1 MPGRPWTLLPTP
13 GAVRQQGV
21 IAPFSRLYGSRRRAG
36 TDVFFMQ
43 KEEEKMKK
51 RVISLLLALVLAVSL
66 LPTAAWAAR
75 KTFETYFNEVGLP
88 ATATNSTNYSGKW
101 KVTTKDGG
109 EVLKSGALNGSTAS
123 FTLTFTED
131 THLSFEYKVSSGSDY
146 NYFYLSKNGQ
156 ELTSAGDQFGN
167 NVGWTPY
174 TLDVQKNDILK
185 FGYKKT
191 ADYVAKELD
200 DCVYLCNFTCGT
212 PVVVTFHANGGTGD
226 DYTQNIYGGKGTLK
240 ANTFT
245 SSGKV
250 FAGWATAEN
259 GTVVY
264 PDGATIENVTSD
276 FDLYAVWGDAY
287 TVTFDNGGV
296 RSTADV
302 AQNTALGAAKMPKD
316 PTKKGYTFEGWFNGE
331 TKLTADTV
339 ITGNVIY
346 TAKWTP
352 IRYTIKFD
360 RNAADAVGSMD
371 DISAAYDEEVKLPL
385 CAFTRDGY
393 TFTGWGSY
401 KGEDKVKN
409 LAGKDGAVVTLK
421 ASWRGLPVN
430 VIANLNY
437 SDAENIVRTGAVG
450 NNYNYIV
457 KTDGETQ
464 YSELKSPVRP
474 GYIFDGWYD
483 AAEGGSKISPQYKF
497 TAEDAE
503 NGKTLYAHWTKG
515 ITVHFDGNG
524 YKSTIADK
532 TVKPDEVFSKL
543 PYLSS
548 YSYPANKTLD
558 GWYIKNDD
566 GSFGDAVTKDIDF
579 SSLDEVTLIAKWR
592 DYQYIIKYN
601 VMYNDKSSVTGTMA
615 DQPAAFG
622 QNVQLNKCTF
632 TREGYDFAGWAISSY
647 GSTVKYK
654 NGDIINRQWDNW
666 DSEDGEKYNLYAV
679 WTQNVF
685 GKAMAA
691 IQSKLPTNNVVR
703 TAGDLG
709 LPTSGD
715 GYTISYVSSN
725 TELLSNSGMVV
736 LPASGSATVTL
747 TATITDTV
755 TSKTY
760 TKEYILTLYSATTAT
775 TEAELNAAVSKLTG
789 NFKPVY
795 GTDTNAITAV
805 EKKLLDAGCEGIAV
819 SIKEAVTDSGNY
831 SGIDQDGTIHY
842 YFNPGMTKYGSYFYT
857 TFVLSKN
864 GASVEKKWY
873 TSIDWDKAKVREA
886 LNTVADTLTVPET
899 ATADMTLPL
908 NANGKGW
915 SKVAWVSNDLA
926 LKIGQASYYTSTY
939 PITLNAAEDT
949 TVVLTA
955 TVKCNSVDGVSV
967 TREFAC
973 TVLGGTST
981 GVDYQAKL
989 DNALSAPGLRDF
1001 VTGKKLTAD
1010 ENGVYAVCNDIQFPT
1025 TRDLKI
1031 DGKYTPVVITSSDP
1045 GVIEAPTTPN
1055 SARVWVYRPLPGEAA
1070 KTVTL
1075 TMKILDR
1082 PNGPQPGD
1090 DLSTMRVL
1098 ASKEIKV
1105 TVQPLTQ
1112 TEIDAEIALM
1122 ERVKVNYWNGIRN
1135 ANTDQNNVTTDLH
1148 AFQECYLGT
1157 DGSLTWAYDRKDLK
1171 NHGIVPV
1178 PLDNW
1183 YDQQIWRLFRSSN
1196 AEVITHE
1203 NLLVSRR
1210 EESKAVTVT
1219 SYLSSET
1226 LGKYAEKYPQNADF
1240 QKLYQQ
1246 PVTVDLVVTG
1256 TQYAQGNNEGR
1267 VQAARRALAARPTVT
1282 VSFSLS
1288 GRGMG
1293 FAESDLKYAEGSTVY
1308 DVFSDLLAEHGY
1320 TCKRR
1325 GSYIA
1330 AITSNSGITLEE
1342 FDEGKNSGWM
1352 YRVNGELVG
1361 RYMSAQG
1368 LEDGDRIELYFTSD
1382 WTSEPGA
1389 EGWQKPGKIETI
1401 VNADGSVTKIETK
1414 SDGTV
1419 IETTTWRDGSTLTAE
1434 TSPNGRVETVEKRAD
1449 GTTVETVESASG
1461 EITASVSVPKS
1472 VGSTRVDIPVSKPTG
1487 SMVAVIVH
1495 PDGTEEIVKGSIVTE
1510 TGVALRAE
1518 GDVRLKVIDNAKR
1531 FNDMANHW
1539 AKDAVEF
1546 ASSRELF
1553 NGVGNDAFGPDRSM
1567 TRGMVST
1574 VLARLAGA
1582 DTAGGETWYAK
1593 GTVWAVENG
1602 ISDGTAPEQPVTREQ
1617 LAAMLYRYA
1626 GSPAVSGELGF
1637 DDADSIS
1644 AWARDAV
1651 RWCVD
1656 NGILNGV
1663 GGNRMTPQDLA
1674 RRGQVA
1680 AMLMRFL
1687 QATV

>member
-13 GAVRQQGV
+13 GAERHQGV
-21 IAPFSRLYGSRRRAG
+21 FAPFSRLYGSRRRAG

-43 KEEEKMKK
+43 KEDEKMKK

-66 LPTAAWAAR
+66 LPTAAWAA
-75 KTFETYFNEVGLP
+75 ETGP
-88 ATATNSTNYSGKW
+88 KGKGTADDPYLIEDAEDLA
-101 KVTTKDGG
+101 KVTGSGHYALANDIDLTDTKYAGKSITPALSDAFSGTFDGNRHTI
-109 EVLKSGALNGSTAS
+109 SGLCINT
-123 FTLTFTED
+123 
-131 THLSFEYKVSSGSDY
+131 K
-146 NYFYLSKNGQ
+146 SKNG
-156 ELTSAGDQFGN
+156 
-167 NVGWTPY
+167 VG
-174 TLDVQKNDILK
+174 L
-185 FGYKKT
+185 F
-191 ADYVAKELD
+191 
-200 DCVYLCNFTCGT
+200 
-212 PVVVTFHANGGTGD
+212 
-226 DYTQNIYGGKGTLK
+226 
-240 ANTFT
+240 
-245 SSGKV
+245 
-250 FAGWATAEN
+250 
-259 GTVVY
+259 GTVN
-264 PDGATIENVTSD
+264 GASI
-276 FDLYAVWGDAY
+276 
-287 TVTFDNGGV
+287 
-296 RSTADV
+296 
-302 AQNTALGAAKMPKD
+302 QNLKV
-316 PTKKGYTFEGWFNGE
+316 EG
-331 TKLTADTV
+331 
-339 ITGNVIY
+339 
-346 TAKWTP
+346 
-352 IRYTIKFD
+352 
-360 RNAADAVGSMD
+360 
-371 DISAAYDEEVKLPL
+371 
-385 CAFTRDGY
+385 
-393 TFTGWGSY
+393 
-401 KGEDKVKN
+401 
-409 LAGKDGAVVTLK
+409 
-421 ASWRGLPVN
+421 
-430 VIANLNY
+430 
-437 SDAENIVRTGAVG
+437 
-450 NNYNYIV
+450 
-457 KTDGETQ
+457 
-464 YSELKSPVRP
+464 
-474 GYIFDGWYD
+474 
-483 AAEGGSKISPQYKF
+483 
-497 TAEDAE
+497 
-503 NGKTLYAHWTKG
+503 
-515 ITVHFDGNG
+515 
-524 YKSTIADK
+524 
-532 TVKPDEVFSKL
+532 
-543 PYLSS
+543 
-548 YSYPANKTLD
+548 
-558 GWYIKNDD
+558 
-566 GSFGDAVTKDIDF
+566 
-579 SSLDEVTLIAKWR
+579 
-592 DYQYIIKYN
+592 
-601 VMYNDKSSVTGTMA
+601 SVTGTNSGFVGGIVGKTQGNVTITNCSFTGSVSATKSGSSNGAGGIVGRVNAGTLKVENCANHATVTAEKASAAGIIGHGGTNEVTITNCYNDGAISGQWYPSGICAQNTNDTSTIQECFNSGSISNTNGGTYCAGISANFKGEAPNCYRTEPGSENVGNNKNGTSILLKNSDAVKNELTDIGFLVSDDGKVSLPWETSSTPAEKNPRITISGNKTMNQTTDGSKQSTTLEAKQVDIDDAQDVEWTIESGA
-615 DQPAAFG
+615 DVIELEQPAGANEHNSSIIVKELQPG
-622 QNVQLNKCTF
+622 LATIRATAGDYIATADIRIIPYISALELNGTP
-632 TREGYDFAGWAISSY
+632 AA
-647 GSTVKYK
+647 
-654 NGDIINRQWDNW
+654 
-666 DSEDGEKYNLYAV
+666 GEKYKVTVNILDGKLYDEEKYGKLTGFK
-679 WTQNVF
+679 WTYSDNYYD
-685 GKAMAA
+685 
-691 IQSKLPTNNVVR
+691 TT
-703 TAGDLG
+703 TA
-709 LPTSGD
+709 TSISGD
-715 GYTISYVSSN
+715 GMEIMVPAGTEGKHLSVSLYTHGQNMIPNSIGGYYKVIEDSN
-725 TELLSNSGMVV
+725 SAALSNDKADLTIPTEDIKAPTTLELPLSGKRGSAIVWTSSDPDIISDTGVV
-736 LPASGSATVTL
+736 TLPQETATVTL
-747 TATITDTV
+747 TATLTYNGKTEIKTFTIKVWSQAAVDAEGDSEKIEAAIGKLSTLQPQFGKDSNVQTMVETRLANAGFSGVGVMYTGKTPMSATEKEAHSDISENGNITYFYTDLTTTDLTTTLQRFDTYKASFMLTCGRETKTVEIWV
-755 TSKTY
+755 TVYWDADKVRDFM
-760 TKEYILTLYSATTAT
+760 TKEVLDQTTLPELTEKNLTLPASGKWTTISWT
-775 TEAELNAAVSKLTG
+775 SSDPT
-789 NFKPVY
+789 
-795 GTDTNAITAV
+795 I
-805 EKKLLDAGCEGIAV
+805 IA
-819 SIKEAVTDSGNY
+819 N
-831 SGIDQDGTIHY
+831 DGTI
-842 YFNPGMTKYGSYFYT
+842 TRST
-857 TFVLSKN
+857 
-864 GASVEKKWY
+864 
-873 TSIDWDKAKVREA
+873 IDQ
-886 LNTVADTLTVPET
+886 
-899 ATADMTLPL
+899 
-908 NANGKGW
+908 
-915 SKVAWVSNDLA
+915 
-926 LKIGQASYYTSTY
+926 QA
-939 PITLNAAEDT
+939 
-949 TVVLTA
+949 VLTA
-955 TVKCNSVDGVSV
+955 TFTFNFTSDVTGNEQPIVLYKVFEVTVKGNADAAD
-967 TREFAC
+967 RAA
-973 TVLGGTST
+973 L
-981 GVDYQAKL
+981 YQQKL
-989 DNALSAPGLRDF
+989 NDALAAPGLKDF
-1001 VTGKKLTAD
+1001 VTGAKLTAD
-1010 ENGVYAVCNDIQFPT
+1010 ANGVYTTSNDIQFPT

-1055 SARVWVYRPLPGEAA
+1055 SARVWVYRPLPDEAA

-1112 TEIDAEIALM
+1112 AEIDAEIALM
-1122 ERVKVNYWNGIRN
+1122 AKVKAAYWDGIRN

-1157 DGSLTWAYDRKDLK
+1157 DGSLTWVYDREGLK

-1196 AEVITHE
+1196 ADVVAHE
-1203 NLLVSRR
+1203 NLLVTRQ

-1226 LGKYAEKYPQNADF
+1226 LGRYAEKYPQNADF
-1240 QKLYQQ
+1240 QKLYKQ
-1246 PVTVDLVVTG
+1246 PVTIDLVVTG
-1256 TQYAQGNNEGR
+1256 TQYAQGVSNTVR
-1267 VQAARRALAARPTVT
+1267 MQAAKRALAVRPTVT
-1282 VSFSLS
+1282 VSFSLT

-1293 FAESDLKYAEGSTVY
+1293 FAESDLEYAEGSTVY
-1308 DVFSDLLAEHGY
+1308 DVFSDLLAEHRY

-1330 AITSNSGITLEE
+1330 AITSDSGVTLEE

-1352 YRVNGELVG
+1352 YRVNGVLVG

-1368 LEDGDRIELYFTSD
+1368 LKDGDRIELYFTSD

-1414 SDGTV
+1414 PDGTV

-1495 PDGTEEIVKGSIVTE
+1495 PDGTEEIVRGSVVTE

-1518 GDVRLKVIDNAKR
+1518 GDVRLKIIDNAKR
-1531 FNDMANHW
+1531 FNDMADHW

>member
-13 GAVRQQGV
+13 GAERHQGV
-21 IAPFSRLYGSRRRAG
+21 FAPFSRLYGSRRRAG

-43 KEEEKMKK
+43 KEDEKMKK

-66 LPTAAWAAR
+66 LPTAAWAA
-75 KTFETYFNEVGLP
+75 ETGP
-88 ATATNSTNYSGKW
+88 KGKGTADDPYLIEDAEDLA
-101 KVTTKDGG
+101 KVTGSGHYALANDIDLTDTKYAGKSITPALSDAFSGTFDGNRHTI
-109 EVLKSGALNGSTAS
+109 SGLCINT
-123 FTLTFTED
+123 
-131 THLSFEYKVSSGSDY
+131 K
-146 NYFYLSKNGQ
+146 SKNG
-156 ELTSAGDQFGN
+156 
-167 NVGWTPY
+167 VG
-174 TLDVQKNDILK
+174 L
-185 FGYKKT
+185 F
-191 ADYVAKELD
+191 
-200 DCVYLCNFTCGT
+200 
-212 PVVVTFHANGGTGD
+212 
-226 DYTQNIYGGKGTLK
+226 
-240 ANTFT
+240 
-245 SSGKV
+245 
-250 FAGWATAEN
+250 
-259 GTVVY
+259 GTVN
-264 PDGATIENVTSD
+264 GASI
-276 FDLYAVWGDAY
+276 
-287 TVTFDNGGV
+287 
-296 RSTADV
+296 
-302 AQNTALGAAKMPKD
+302 QNLKV
-316 PTKKGYTFEGWFNGE
+316 EG
-331 TKLTADTV
+331 
-339 ITGNVIY
+339 
-346 TAKWTP
+346 
-352 IRYTIKFD
+352 
-360 RNAADAVGSMD
+360 
-371 DISAAYDEEVKLPL
+371 
-385 CAFTRDGY
+385 
-393 TFTGWGSY
+393 
-401 KGEDKVKN
+401 
-409 LAGKDGAVVTLK
+409 
-421 ASWRGLPVN
+421 
-430 VIANLNY
+430 
-437 SDAENIVRTGAVG
+437 
-450 NNYNYIV
+450 
-457 KTDGETQ
+457 
-464 YSELKSPVRP
+464 
-474 GYIFDGWYD
+474 
-483 AAEGGSKISPQYKF
+483 
-497 TAEDAE
+497 
-503 NGKTLYAHWTKG
+503 
-515 ITVHFDGNG
+515 
-524 YKSTIADK
+524 
-532 TVKPDEVFSKL
+532 
-543 PYLSS
+543 
-548 YSYPANKTLD
+548 
-558 GWYIKNDD
+558 
-566 GSFGDAVTKDIDF
+566 
-579 SSLDEVTLIAKWR
+579 
-592 DYQYIIKYN
+592 
-601 VMYNDKSSVTGTMA
+601 SVTGTNSGFVGGIVGKTQGNVTITNCSFTGSVSATKSGSSNGAGGIVGRVNAGTLKVENCANHATVTAEKASAAGIIGHGGTNEVTITNCYNDGAISGQWYPSGICAQNTNDTSTIQECFNSGSISNTNGGTYCAGISANFKGEAPNCYRTEPGSENVGNNKNGTSILLKNSDAVKNELTDIGFLVSDDGKVSLPWETSSTPAEKNPRITISGNKTMNQTTDGSKQSTTLEAKQVDIDDAQDVEWTIESGA
-615 DQPAAFG
+615 DVIELEQPAGANEHNSSIIVKELQPG
-622 QNVQLNKCTF
+622 LATIRATAGDYIATADIRIIPYISALELNGTP
-632 TREGYDFAGWAISSY
+632 AA
-647 GSTVKYK
+647 
-654 NGDIINRQWDNW
+654 
-666 DSEDGEKYNLYAV
+666 GEKYKVTVNILDGKLYDEEKYGKLTGFK
-679 WTQNVF
+679 WTYSDNYYD
-685 GKAMAA
+685 
-691 IQSKLPTNNVVR
+691 TT
-703 TAGDLG
+703 TA
-709 LPTSGD
+709 TSISGD
-715 GYTISYVSSN
+715 GMEIMVPAGTEGKHLSVSLYTHGQNMIPNSIGGYYKVIEDSN
-725 TELLSNSGMVV
+725 SAALSNDKADLTIPTEDIKAPTTLELPLSGKRGSAIVWTSSDPDIISDTGVV
-736 LPASGSATVTL
+736 TLPQETATVTL
-747 TATITDTV
+747 TATLTYNGKTEIKTFTIKVWSQAAVDAEGDSEKIEAAIGKLSTLQPQFGKDSNVQTMVETRLANAGFSGVGVMYTGKTPMSATKKEAHSDISENGNITYFYTDLTTTDLTTTLQRFDTYKASFMLTCGRETKTVEIWV
-755 TSKTY
+755 TVYWDADKVRDFM
-760 TKEYILTLYSATTAT
+760 TKEVLDQTTLPELTEKNLTLPASGKWTTISWT
-775 TEAELNAAVSKLTG
+775 SSDPT
-789 NFKPVY
+789 
-795 GTDTNAITAV
+795 I
-805 EKKLLDAGCEGIAV
+805 IA
-819 SIKEAVTDSGNY
+819 N
-831 SGIDQDGTIHY
+831 DGTI
-842 YFNPGMTKYGSYFYT
+842 TRST
-857 TFVLSKN
+857 
-864 GASVEKKWY
+864 
-873 TSIDWDKAKVREA
+873 IDQ
-886 LNTVADTLTVPET
+886 
-899 ATADMTLPL
+899 
-908 NANGKGW
+908 
-915 SKVAWVSNDLA
+915 
-926 LKIGQASYYTSTY
+926 QA
-939 PITLNAAEDT
+939 
-949 TVVLTA
+949 VLTA
-955 TVKCNSVDGVSV
+955 TFTFNFTSDVTGNEQPIVLYKVFEVTVKGNADAAD
-967 TREFAC
+967 RAA
-973 TVLGGTST
+973 L
-981 GVDYQAKL
+981 YQQKL
-989 DNALSAPGLRDF
+989 NDALAAPGLKDF
-1001 VTGKKLTAD
+1001 VTGAKLTAD
-1010 ENGVYAVCNDIQFPT
+1010 ANGVYTTSNDIQFPT

-1112 TEIDAEIALM
+1112 AEIDAEIALM
-1122 ERVKVNYWNGIRN
+1122 AKVKAAYWDGIRN

-1148 AFQECYLGT
+1148 AFQECYLNDNGE
-1157 DGSLTWAYDRKDLK
+1157 LTWVYDRKDLK

-1196 AEVITHE
+1196 ADVVAHE
-1203 NLLVSRR
+1203 NLLVTRQGD
-1210 EESKAVTVT
+1210 SKAVTIT

-1226 LGKYAEKYPQNADF
+1226 LGRYAEKYPQNADF

-1293 FAESDLKYAEGSTVY
+1293 FAESNLKYAEGSTVY

-1330 AITSNSGITLEE
+1330 AITSDSGVTLEE

-1352 YRVNGELVG
+1352 YRVNGELVR

-1368 LEDGDRIELYFTSD
+1368 LKDGDRIELYFTSD

-1414 SDGTV
+1414 PDGTTV
-1419 IETTTWRDGSTLTAE
+1419 ETTTKPDGSTTVAE
-1434 TSPNGRVETVEKRAD
+1434 TKPDGSVSTVEKRAD
-1449 GTTVETVESASG
+1449 GTEIKTAQPVSG

-1510 TGVALRAE
+1510 TGIALRAE
-1518 GDVRLKVIDNAKR
+1518 GDVRLKIIDNAKR
-1531 FNDMANHW
+1531 FNDMADHW

-1567 TRGMVST
+1567 TRGMVGT

-1593 GTVWAVENG
+1593 GTAWAVENG

>member
-1 MPGRPWTLLPTP
+1 
-13 GAVRQQGV
+13 
-21 IAPFSRLYGSRRRAG
+21 
-36 TDVFFMQ
+36 
-43 KEEEKMKK
+43 MKK
-51 RVISLLLALVLAVSL
+51 RVISLLLALVLALGL
-66 LPTAAWAAR
+66 LPTAAWAAG
-75 KTFETYFNEVGLP
+75 TTVDDYFLGMP
-88 ATATNSTNYSGKW
+88 ISADGGSGTTAWKVSGEMLVSGNKGKNYS
-101 KVTTKDGG
+101 T
-109 EVLKSGALNGSTAS
+109 STL
-123 FTLTFTED
+123 TLTFTAD
-131 THLSFEYKVSSGSDY
+131 TAISFEYKVSSEEKYDKCTIKLGSTTIA
-146 NYFYLSKNGQ
+146 NAISGK
-156 ELTSAGDQFGN
+156 GD
-167 NVGWTPY
+167 WTGY
-174 TLDVQKNDILK
+174 T
-185 FGYKKT
+185 GT
-191 ADYVAKELD
+191 ANTGDRLIVTYEKDSGGEDND
-200 DCVYLCNFTCGT
+200 DCVYLRNFTCGT

-226 DYTQNIYGGKGTLK
+226 DYTQNIYGGEGTLT
-240 ANTFT
+240 ANKFT
-245 SSGKV
+245 KSGKV
-250 FAGWATAEN
+250 FAGWATSEN
-259 GTVVY
+259 GEVVY
-264 PDGATIENVTSD
+264 ADGAKITAEDNT
-276 FDLYAVWGDAY
+276 DLYAVWGDAY
-287 TVTFDNGGV
+287 TVTFDYNDGKTGNATV
-296 RSTADV
+296 DV
-302 AQNTALGAAKMPKD
+302 AQDTAIGAAKMPKD

-331 TKLTADTV
+331 TKLTAETV

-360 RNAADAVGSMD
+360 KNAADAVGSMN
-371 DISAAYDEEVKLPL
+371 DISATYDEEVQLPL
-385 CAFTRDGY
+385 CAFTREGY

-457 KTDGETQ
+457 KPDGGTQ
-464 YSELKSPVRP
+464 YSELKSPVRT
-474 GYIFDGWYD
+474 GYIFDGWFD
-483 AAEGGSKISPQYKF
+483 AAEGGNEITNQYKF

-503 NGKTLYAHWTKG
+503 KDVTLYAHWSEAVTITFDKNGGTFYCAEKKDIRKG
-515 ITVHFDGNG
+515 TAYG
-524 YKSTIADK
+524 SL
-532 TVKPDEVFSKL
+532 PDASMSGKAF
-543 PYLSS
+543 
-548 YSYPANKTLD
+548 D
-558 GWYIKNDD
+558 GWYTAKEGGTKVENDTIFNED
-566 GSFGDAVTKDIDF
+566 TTLYARYRNYQITVSFNANGGTGEMEKLVCESK
-579 SSLDEVTLIAKWR
+579 VAK
-592 DYQYIIKYN
+592 KL
-601 VMYNDKSSVTGTMA
+601 
-615 DQPAAFG
+615 P
-622 QNVQLNKCTF
+622 KCTF
-632 TREGYDFAGWAISSY
+632 TREGYDFTGWSTSSY
-647 GSTVKYK
+647 YSSVSYADEAEYQKTVTW
-654 NGDIINRQWDNW
+654 GDTTAT
-666 DSEDGEKYNLYAV
+666 LYAV
-679 WTQNVF
+679 W
-685 GKAMAA
+685 KANISKTA
-691 IQSKLPTNNVVR
+691 IDAINQKIPSDNIIR
-703 TAGDLG
+703 TATE
-709 LPTSGD
+709 LPTSD
-715 GYTISYVSSN
+715 AGYTIAYTSDSALIDSDGRI
-725 TELLSNSGMVV
+725 T
-736 LPASGSATVTL
+736 LPASGSTEVTL
-747 TATITDTV
+747 TATITDTK

-915 SKVAWVSNDLA
+915 SKVAWVSNDPA

-955 TVKCNSVDGVSV
+955 TVTCNSVDGVAV
-967 TREFAC
+967 TREFEC
-973 TVLGGTST
+973 TVPGGTST

-989 DNALSAPGLRDF
+989 DNALSGVGLKDF
-1001 VTGKKLTAD
+1001 VTGKKLTE
-1010 ENGVYAVCNDIQFPT
+1010 ENGVYTTSNDIQFPT
-1025 TRDLKI
+1025 THDLKI

-1055 SARVWVYRPLPGEAA
+1055 SARVWVYRPLPGESA

-1082 PNGPQPGD
+1082 PNGPQTGEDASGLP
-1090 DLSTMRVL
+1090 VL
-1098 ASKEIKV
+1098 AEKTV
-1105 TVQPLTQ
+1105 TVSVQPLTQ
-1112 TEIDAEIALM
+1112 DEIDAEIALM
-1122 ERVKVNYWNGIRN
+1122 ERVKANYWNGICN

-1148 AFQECYLGT
+1148 AFQECYLNDNGE
-1157 DGSLTWAYDRKDLK
+1157 LTWVYDREDLK
-1171 NHGIVPV
+1171 NQGIVPV

-1203 NLLVSRR
+1203 NLLVIRQGD
-1210 EESKAVTVT
+1210 SKAVTVT

-1240 QKLYQQ
+1240 QKLYKQ
-1246 PVTVDLVVTG
+1246 PVTIDLVVTG
-1256 TQYAQGNNEGR
+1256 TKYAQGGDSTVRKE
-1267 VQAARRALAARPTVT
+1267 AASYALSNRAMLTVDFT
-1282 VSFSLS
+1282 LT

-1293 FAESDLKYAEGSTVY
+1293 FSEPKLEYAEGSTAF
-1308 DVFSDLLAEHGY
+1308 DVFSDMLAKHGY

-1330 AITSNSGITLEE
+1330 AITSDSGVTLEE

-1352 YRVNGELVG
+1352 YRVNGELVR

-1461 EITASVSVPKS
+1461 GITASVSVPKS

-1553 NGVGNDAFGPDRSM
+1553 NGVGNDAFGPDLSM

-1626 GSPAVSGELGF
+1626 GSPAVSGELSF
-1637 DDADSIS
+1637 DDTTVISI
-1644 AWARDAV
+1644 WAYDAV

-1663 GGNRMTPQDLA
+1663 GGNRMAPQDLA
-1674 RRGQVA
+1674 QRGQVA

>member
-1 MPGRPWTLLPTP
+1 MKKRALSLLMAFIMVVGLLPT
-13 GAVRQQGV
+13 
-21 IAPFSRLYGSRRRAG
+21 
-36 TDVFFMQ
+36 T
-43 KEEEKMKK
+43 
-51 RVISLLLALVLAVSL
+51 
-66 LPTAAWAAR
+66 AWAAR

-131 THLSFEYKVSSGSDY
+131 THLSFEYKVSSGSNY
-146 NYFYLSKNGQ
+146 NYFSLSQNDT
-156 ELTSAGDQFGN
+156 ELTAEGSKYGN
-167 NVGWTPY
+167 NVDWTLY

-191 ADYVAKELD
+191 ANYVANELD
-200 DCVYLCNFTCGT
+200 DCVYLRNFTCGT
-212 PVVVTFHANGGTGD
+212 PIVVTFHANGGTGD
-226 DYTQNIYGGKGTLK
+226 DYTQNIYGGKDTLT
-240 ANTFT
+240 ANKFT
-245 SSGKV
+245 KSGKV
-250 FAGWATAEN
+250 FAGWATSAD
-259 GTVVY
+259 GAVVY
-264 PDGATIENVTSD
+264 ADGAKITVESNT
-276 FDLYAVWGDAY
+276 DLYAVWGDAY

-302 AQNTALGAAKMPKD
+302 AQNTAIGTKIPADPKK
-316 PTKKGYTFEGWFNGE
+316 TGYTFEGWFNGE
-331 TKLTADTV
+331 DKLTAKTV
-339 ITGNVIY
+339 ITDDVIY

-352 IRYTIKFD
+352 IQYTIVLNPGDGDGEKVTL
-360 RNAADAVGSMD
+360 NAT
-371 DISAAYDEEVKLPL
+371 YDQEVTLPGNP
-385 CAFTRDGY
+385 FTRDGY
-393 TFTGWGSY
+393 TFAGWDTSASASYGSI
-401 KGEDKVKN
+401 
-409 LAGKDGAVVTLK
+409 KDGAAVTNLTDK
-421 ASWRGLPVN
+421 AD
-430 VIANLNY
+430 ATYNLYAAWKGKEVTVTVDPNY
-437 SDAENIVRTGAVG
+437 KGAATTDRNGAVG
-450 NNYNYIV
+450 SNYNYIF
-457 KTDGETQ
+457 KKDGGPQ
-464 YSELKSPVRP
+464 RSELKSPVRP
-474 GYIFDGWYD
+474 GYIFDGWFD

-725 TELLSNSGMVV
+725 TELLSNSGIVV
-736 LPASGSATVTL
+736 LPASGTAEITV
-747 TATITDTV
+747 TATITDTA
-755 TSKTY
+755 TNKTY
-760 TKEYILTLYSATTAT
+760 TKEYALTLYSADVAA
-775 TEAELNAAVSKLTG
+775 TEAELNNAVSKLTG

-831 SGIDQDGTIHY
+831 SGIDQNGTIHY

-864 GASVEKKWY
+864 GASVEKEWY
-873 TSIDWDKAKVREA
+873 TNIDWDKAKVREA

-899 ATADMTLPL
+899 ATEHMKLPIR
-908 NANGKGW
+908 ANGKTW
-915 SKVAWVSNDLA
+915 TTVTWLSNDPA
-926 LKIGQASYYTSTY
+926 LTVQSSSFSPYS
-939 PITLNAAEDT
+939 ITLNAAENT

-955 TVKCNSVDGVSV
+955 TVTCNSVDGVAV
-967 TREFAC
+967 TREFEC
-973 TVLGGTST
+973 TVPGGTST

-989 DNALSAPGLRDF
+989 DNALFDIGPKDF
-1001 VTGKKLTAD
+1001 VTGEKLTE
-1010 ENGVYAVCNDIQFPT
+1010 ENGVYTTINDIQFPT

-1055 SARVWVYRPLPGEAA
+1055 SARVWVYRPLPDEAA

-1075 TMKILDR
+1075 TVKILDR
-1082 PNGPQPGD
+1082 PSGPQPGD
-1090 DLSTMRVL
+1090 DLSAMRVL

-1112 TEIDAEIALM
+1112 DEIKAEIALM
-1122 ERVKVNYWNGIRN
+1122 ERVKVKVNYWNGIRN

-1148 AFQECYLGT
+1148 AFQECYLNDNGE
-1157 DGSLTWAYDRKDLK
+1157 LTWVYDRKHLK

-1196 AEVITHE
+1196 ADVVAHE
-1203 NLLVSRR
+1203 NLLVTRQGD
-1210 EESKAVTVT
+1210 SKAVTIT

-1226 LGKYAEKYPQNADF
+1226 LGRYAEKYPQNADF
-1240 QKLYQQ
+1240 QKLYKQ
-1246 PVTVDLVVTG
+1246 PVTIDLVVTG

-1293 FAESDLKYAEGSTVY
+1293 FAESNLKYAEGSTVY

-1330 AITSNSGITLEE
+1330 AITSNSGVTLEE

-1461 EITASVSVPKS
+1461 GITASVSVPKS

-1531 FNDMANHW
+1531 FNDMADHW

-1553 NGVGNDAFGPDRSM
+1553 NGVGNDAFGPDLSM

>member
-1 MPGRPWTLLPTP
+1 
-13 GAVRQQGV
+13 
-21 IAPFSRLYGSRRRAG
+21 
-36 TDVFFMQ
+36 
-43 KEEEKMKK
+43 MKK
-51 RVISLLLALVLAVSL
+51 RLLSLALAFVLAFSL
-66 LPTAAWAAR
+66 LPTAAWAA
-75 KTFETYFNEVGLP
+75 ETDVSALP
-88 ATATNSTNYSGKW
+88 EFSKGADTSTIQKFKISSADSLKALATAVKDNDGK
-101 KVTTKDGG
+101 GAYN
-109 EVLKSGALNGSTAS
+109 LKG
-123 FTLTFTED
+123 LTF
-131 THLSFEYKVSSGSDY
+131 
-146 NYFYLSKNGQ
+146 YL
-156 ELTSAGDQFGN
+156 A
-167 NVGWTPY
+167 
-174 TLDVQKNDILK
+174 NDI
-185 FGYKKT
+185 
-191 ADYVAKELD
+191 EL
-200 DCVYLCNFTCGT
+200 
-212 PVVVTFHANGGTGD
+212 
-226 DYTQNIYGGKGTLK
+226 
-240 ANTFT
+240 
-245 SSGKV
+245 SG
-250 FAGWATAEN
+250 
-259 GTVVY
+259 
-264 PDGATIENVTSD
+264 
-276 FDLYAVWGDAY
+276 
-287 TVTFDNGGV
+287 
-296 RSTADV
+296 
-302 AQNTALGAAKMPKD
+302 
-316 PTKKGYTFEGWFNGE
+316 
-331 TKLTADTV
+331 
-339 ITGNVIY
+339 
-346 TAKWTP
+346 KWTP
-352 IRYTIKFD
+352 ISDVAYP
-360 RNAADAVGSMD
+360 ADA
-371 DISAAYDEEVKLPL
+371 
-385 CAFTRDGY
+385 F
-393 TFTGWGSY
+393 
-401 KGEDKVKN
+401 
-409 LAGKDGAVVTLK
+409 AGT
-421 ASWRGLPVN
+421 
-430 VIANLNY
+430 
-437 SDAENIVRTGAVG
+437 
-450 NNYNYIV
+450 
-457 KTDGETQ
+457 
-464 YSELKSPVRP
+464 
-474 GYIFDGWYD
+474 
-483 AAEGGSKISPQYKF
+483 
-497 TAEDAE
+497 
-503 NGKTLYAHWTKG
+503 
-515 ITVHFDGNG
+515 FDGNG
-524 YKSTIADK
+524 HTISGLNGSNGLFGFVNGATIKNLKVEGTISGPTTGIGGIVGKTQGKVTITNCSFTGSVSATNSGSSNAAGGIVGRVNAGTLKVENCANHATVTAEKASAAGIIGYGGSNKVTITNCYNDGAISGQWYPSGICAQNTNNKSTIQECFNSGSISNTNGGTYHAGISANFKRSATDCYRTKPSSENFGNNKNGASTLLENSDAVKNKLTGIGFLVSDDGKVSLPWEAGGTPAEKNPRIVISGGSTLQMTNSGEQPHTTLTVAYKDMEDSTPTVTWSTSNDCVTLTAPANASAADNIRIAQANEPG
-532 TVKPDEVFSKL
+532 TVTITATVTYNGE
-543 PYLSS
+543 S
-548 YSYPANKTLD
+548 YSD
-558 GWYIKNDD
+558 
-566 GSFGDAVTKDIDF
+566 
-579 SSLDEVTLIAKWR
+579 
-592 DYQYIIKYN
+592 
-601 VMYNDKSSVTGTMA
+601 SV
-615 DQPAAFG
+615 
-622 QNVQLNKCTF
+622 V
-632 TREGYDFAGWAISSY
+632 I
-647 GSTVKYK
+647 TVIPHITYV
-654 NGDIINRQWDNW
+654 DIIN
-666 DSEDGEKYNLYAV
+666 
-679 WTQNVF
+679 
-685 GKAMAA
+685 
-691 IQSKLPTNNVVR
+691 
-703 TAGDLG
+703 
-709 LPTSGD
+709 PTSSVIAPGQTVEAQVSVGGKPYLASYPELKYQWWRYD
-715 GYTISYVSSN
+715 TSTLSAEKITNATEKSYTIPEDYTYNRIQVEVTCNGVTVSAHDQHKTADVLSGDDALLALDKAALTLEKLGVSSTTITAETMLTLPDKGGN
-725 TELLSNSGMVV
+725 GSTITWGSSDSSVIDPMTGKVT
-736 LPASGSATVTL
+736 LPAEGERKVTL
-747 TATITDTV
+747 TATLTLNDKKAELPITFV
-755 TSKTY
+755 VKSKTAQAVDAD
-760 TKEYILTLYSATTAT
+760 KETLEKAAKALSVLYPTFGKDSNVQTMVETRLANAGFSGVGVKFISA
-775 TEAELNAAVSKLTG
+775 E
-789 NFKPVY
+789 P
-795 GTDTNAITAV
+795 TNATAV
-805 EKKLLDAGCEGIAV
+805 QASAISSIGGI
-819 SIKEAVTDSGNY
+819 T
-831 SGIDQDGTIHY
+831 
-842 YFNPGMTKYGSYFYT
+842 YFYDDPNKT
-857 TFVLSKN
+857 VNERTQWFDTYKAYFTLTCGSEARENVEVPVTVYWDEARVKDAMCEEILSRVVLPET
-864 GASVEKKWY
+864 VEANLDLPKVVDGKKWTLIEW
-873 TSIDWDKAKVREA
+873 TSSDRAITISTEKQG
-886 LNTVADTLTVPET
+886 TADTLFDPYVGVVTRQ
-899 ATADMTLPL
+899 TLDQQ
-908 NANGKGW
+908 
-915 SKVAWVSNDLA
+915 V
-926 LKIGQASYYTSTY
+926 
-939 PITLNAAEDT
+939 E
-949 TVVLTA
+949 LTA
-955 TVKCNSVDGVSV
+955 KFTFQLADQQIVLYKVFYVTVKGDPNADN
-967 TREFAC
+967 R
-973 TVLGGTST
+973 ST
-981 GVDYQAKL
+981 LYQNKL
-989 DNALSAPGLRDF
+989 DEALTAHLTDA
-1001 VTGKKLTAD
+1001 VTGEALDKA
-1010 ENGVYAVCNDIQFPT
+1010 NVVNDIQFPT

-1112 TEIDAEIALM
+1112 AEIDAEIALM
-1122 ERVKVNYWNGIRN
+1122 AKVKAAYWDGIRN

-1148 AFQECYLGT
+1148 AFQECYLNDNGE
-1157 DGSLTWAYDRKDLK
+1157 LTWVYDRKDLK

-1196 AEVITHE
+1196 ADVVAHE
-1203 NLLVSRR
+1203 NLLVTRQGD
-1210 EESKAVTVT
+1210 SKAVTIT

-1226 LGKYAEKYPQNADF
+1226 LGRYAEKYPQNADF

-1293 FAESDLKYAEGSTVY
+1293 FAESNLKYAEGSTVY

-1330 AITSNSGITLEE
+1330 AITSDSGVTLEE

-1352 YRVNGELVG
+1352 YRVNGELVR

-1368 LEDGDRIELYFTSD
+1368 LKDGDRIELYFTSD

-1414 SDGTV
+1414 PDGTTV
-1419 IETTTWRDGSTLTAE
+1419 ETTTKPDGSTTVAE
-1434 TSPNGRVETVEKRAD
+1434 TKPDGSVSTVEKRAD
-1449 GTTVETVESASG
+1449 GTEIKTAQPVSG

-1602 ISDGTAPEQPVTREQ
+1602 ISDGTNPEQPVTREQ

>member
-1 MPGRPWTLLPTP
+1 
-13 GAVRQQGV
+13 
-21 IAPFSRLYGSRRRAG
+21 
-36 TDVFFMQ
+36 
-43 KEEEKMKK
+43 MKK
-51 RVISLLLALVLAVSL
+51 RLLSLALAFGLAFSL
-66 LPTAAWAAR
+66 LPTAAWAAT
-75 KTFETYFNEVGLP
+75 KTLSEYFNGMP
-88 ATATNSTNYSGKW
+88 ITADGGTGTTAW
-101 KVTTKDGG
+101 KVSGDTLMSGSAG
-109 EVLKSGALNGSTAS
+109 KSYSTS
-123 FTLTFTED
+123 TLTLTFTAD
-131 THLSFEYKVSSGSDY
+131 RAVSFEYKVSSEKDY
-146 NYFYLSKNGQ
+146 DKCTITLGNTKIADAISGNGKWTGYTGTA
-156 ELTSAGDQFGN
+156 EKGDQLVVEYTKDGSGN
-167 NVGWTPY
+167 
-174 TLDVQKNDILK
+174 KN
-185 FGYKKT
+185 
-191 ADYVAKELD
+191 D
-200 DCVYLCNFTCGT
+200 DCVYLRNFTCAP

-226 DYTQNIYGGKGTLK
+226 DYTQNIYGGKGTLT

-245 SSGKV
+245 NPGKV

-264 PDGATIENVTSD
+264 PAGAEITAKNNI
-276 FDLYAVWGDAY
+276 DLYAVWGDAY

-302 AQNTALGAAKMPKD
+302 AQNTAIGTKIPAD

-331 TKLTADTV
+331 TKLTAETV
-339 ITGNVIY
+339 IGGDVTY
-346 TAKWTP
+346 TAKWTA
-352 IRYTIKFD
+352 IRYIIVLNPGDGVGEKVTL
-360 RNAADAVGSMD
+360 DAV
-371 DISAAYDEEVKLPL
+371 YDKEIKLPVNT
-385 CAFTRDGY
+385 FTRDGY
-393 TFTGWGSY
+393 DFAGWSEWKSSASGSIQ
-401 KGEDKVKN
+401 
-409 LAGKDGAVVTLK
+409 DGATISNKTATNGATYNLYAAWYGKEVTVT
-421 ASWRGLPVN
+421 VN
-430 VIANLNY
+430 FNY
-437 SDAENIVRTGAVG
+437 DGSTNTTRICTVG
-450 NNYNYIV
+450 SNYNYV
-457 KTDGETQ
+457 HGE
-464 YSELKSPVRP
+464 SGSNKLKDPVRT
-474 GYIFDGWYD
+474 GYIFDGWFD
-483 AAEGGSKISPQYKF
+483 AAEGGNEITNQYKF
-497 TAEDAE
+497 TAEDA
-503 NGKTLYAHWTKG
+503 GKGVTLYAHWTKG

-524 YKSTIADK
+524 YKNPIADE

-548 YSYPANKTLD
+548 HSYPANKALD
-558 GWYIKNDD
+558 GWYIKNSD
-566 GSFGDAVTKDIDF
+566 GSFGEAVNKDTVF

-622 QNVQLNKCTF
+622 KDVKLSKCAF

-725 TELLSNSGMVV
+725 TELLSNSGAVT
-736 LPASGSATVTL
+736 LPESGSAKVTL
-747 TATITDTV
+747 TATITDTK

-873 TSIDWDKAKVREA
+873 TSIDWDKAKVRET

-915 SKVAWVSNDLA
+915 SKVAWVSNDPA

-955 TVKCNSVDGVSV
+955 TVTCNSVDGVAV
-967 TREFAC
+967 TREFEC
-973 TVLGGTST
+973 TVPGGTST

-989 DNALSAPGLRDF
+989 DNALSGVGLKDF
-1001 VTGKKLTAD
+1001 VTGAKLTAD
-1010 ENGVYAVCNDIQFPT
+1010 ANGVYTTSNDIQFPT

-1075 TMKILDR
+1075 TVKILDR

-1090 DLSTMRVL
+1090 DLSAMRVL

-1112 TEIDAEIALM
+1112 AEIDAEIALM
-1122 ERVKVNYWNGIRN
+1122 ERVKVKVNYWNGIRN
-1135 ANTDQNNVTTDLH
+1135 ANVERDNVTTDLH
-1148 AFQECYLGT
+1148 AFQECYLNDNGE
-1157 DGSLTWAYDRKDLK
+1157 LTWVYDREDLK
-1171 NHGIVPV
+1171 NQGIVPV

-1203 NLLVSRR
+1203 NLLVIRQGD
-1210 EESKAVTVT
+1210 SKAVTVT

-1240 QKLYQQ
+1240 QKLYKQ
-1246 PVTVDLVVTG
+1246 PVTIDLVVTG
-1256 TQYAQGNNEGR
+1256 TKYAQGGDSTVRKE
-1267 VQAARRALAARPTVT
+1267 AASYALSNRAMLTVDFT
-1282 VSFSLS
+1282 LT

-1293 FAESDLKYAEGSTVY
+1293 FSEPKLEYAEGSTAF
-1308 DVFSDLLAEHGY
+1308 DVFSDMLAKHGY

-1330 AITSNSGITLEE
+1330 AITSDSGVTLEE

-1352 YRVNGELVG
+1352 YRVNGELVR

-1461 EITASVSVPKS
+1461 GITASVSVPKS

-1553 NGVGNDAFGPDRSM
+1553 NGVGNDAFGPDLSM

-1626 GSPAVSGELGF
+1626 GSPAVSGELSF
-1637 DDADSIS
+1637 DDTTVISI
-1644 AWARDAV
+1644 WAYDAV

-1663 GGNRMTPQDLA
+1663 GGNRMAPQDLA
-1674 RRGQVA
+1674 QRGQVA

>member
-13 GAVRQQGV
+13 GAERHQGV
-21 IAPFSRLYGSRRRAG
+21 FAPFSRLYGSRRRAG

-43 KEEEKMKK
+43 KEDEKMKK

-66 LPTAAWAAR
+66 LPTAAWAA
-75 KTFETYFNEVGLP
+75 ETGP
-88 ATATNSTNYSGKW
+88 KGKGTADDPYLIEDAEDLA
-101 KVTTKDGG
+101 KVTGSGHYALANDIDLTDTKYAGKSITPALSDAFSGTFDGNRHTI
-109 EVLKSGALNGSTAS
+109 SGLCINT
-123 FTLTFTED
+123 
-131 THLSFEYKVSSGSDY
+131 K
-146 NYFYLSKNGQ
+146 SKNG
-156 ELTSAGDQFGN
+156 
-167 NVGWTPY
+167 VG
-174 TLDVQKNDILK
+174 L
-185 FGYKKT
+185 F
-191 ADYVAKELD
+191 
-200 DCVYLCNFTCGT
+200 
-212 PVVVTFHANGGTGD
+212 
-226 DYTQNIYGGKGTLK
+226 
-240 ANTFT
+240 
-245 SSGKV
+245 
-250 FAGWATAEN
+250 
-259 GTVVY
+259 GTVN
-264 PDGATIENVTSD
+264 GASI
-276 FDLYAVWGDAY
+276 
-287 TVTFDNGGV
+287 
-296 RSTADV
+296 
-302 AQNTALGAAKMPKD
+302 QNLKV
-316 PTKKGYTFEGWFNGE
+316 EG
-331 TKLTADTV
+331 
-339 ITGNVIY
+339 
-346 TAKWTP
+346 
-352 IRYTIKFD
+352 
-360 RNAADAVGSMD
+360 
-371 DISAAYDEEVKLPL
+371 
-385 CAFTRDGY
+385 
-393 TFTGWGSY
+393 
-401 KGEDKVKN
+401 
-409 LAGKDGAVVTLK
+409 
-421 ASWRGLPVN
+421 
-430 VIANLNY
+430 
-437 SDAENIVRTGAVG
+437 
-450 NNYNYIV
+450 
-457 KTDGETQ
+457 
-464 YSELKSPVRP
+464 
-474 GYIFDGWYD
+474 
-483 AAEGGSKISPQYKF
+483 
-497 TAEDAE
+497 
-503 NGKTLYAHWTKG
+503 
-515 ITVHFDGNG
+515 
-524 YKSTIADK
+524 
-532 TVKPDEVFSKL
+532 
-543 PYLSS
+543 
-548 YSYPANKTLD
+548 
-558 GWYIKNDD
+558 
-566 GSFGDAVTKDIDF
+566 
-579 SSLDEVTLIAKWR
+579 
-592 DYQYIIKYN
+592 
-601 VMYNDKSSVTGTMA
+601 SVTGTNSGFVGGIVGKTQGNVTITNCSFTGSVSATKSGSSNGAGGIVGRVNAGTLKVENCANHATVTAEKASAAGIIGHGGTNEVTITNCYNDGAISGQWYPSGICAQNTNDTSTIQECFNSGSISNTNGGTYCAGISANFKGEAPNCYRTEPGSENVGNNKNGTSILLKNSDAVKNELTDIGFLVSDDGKVSLPWETSSTPAEKNPRITISGNKTMNQTTDGSKQSTTLEAKQVDIDDAQDVEWTIESGA
-615 DQPAAFG
+615 DVIELEQPAGANEHNSSIIVKELQPG
-622 QNVQLNKCTF
+622 LATIRATAGDYIATADIRIIPYISALELNGTP
-632 TREGYDFAGWAISSY
+632 AA
-647 GSTVKYK
+647 
-654 NGDIINRQWDNW
+654 
-666 DSEDGEKYNLYAV
+666 GEKYKVTVNILDGKLYDEEKYGKLTGFK
-679 WTQNVF
+679 WTYSDNYYD
-685 GKAMAA
+685 
-691 IQSKLPTNNVVR
+691 TT
-703 TAGDLG
+703 TA
-709 LPTSGD
+709 TSISGD
-715 GYTISYVSSN
+715 GMEIMVPAGTEGKHLSVSLYTHGQNMIPNSIGGYYKVIEDSN
-725 TELLSNSGMVV
+725 SAALSNDKADLTIPTEDIKAPTTLELPLSGKRGSAIVWTSSDPDIISDTGVV
-736 LPASGSATVTL
+736 TLPQETATVTL
-747 TATITDTV
+747 TATLTYNGKTEIKTFTIKVWSQAAVDAEGDSEKIEAAIGKLSTLQPQFGKDSNVQTMVETRLANAGFSGVGVMYTGKTPMSATEKEAHSDISENGNITYFYTDLTTTDLTTTLQRFDTYKASFMLTCGRETKTVEIWV
-755 TSKTY
+755 TVYWDADKVRDFM
-760 TKEYILTLYSATTAT
+760 TKEVLDQTTLPELTEKNLTLPASGKWTTISWT
-775 TEAELNAAVSKLTG
+775 SSDPT
-789 NFKPVY
+789 
-795 GTDTNAITAV
+795 I
-805 EKKLLDAGCEGIAV
+805 IA
-819 SIKEAVTDSGNY
+819 N
-831 SGIDQDGTIHY
+831 DGTI
-842 YFNPGMTKYGSYFYT
+842 TRST
-857 TFVLSKN
+857 
-864 GASVEKKWY
+864 
-873 TSIDWDKAKVREA
+873 IDQ
-886 LNTVADTLTVPET
+886 
-899 ATADMTLPL
+899 
-908 NANGKGW
+908 
-915 SKVAWVSNDLA
+915 
-926 LKIGQASYYTSTY
+926 QA
-939 PITLNAAEDT
+939 
-949 TVVLTA
+949 VLTA
-955 TVKCNSVDGVSV
+955 TFTFNFTSDVTGNEQPIVLYKVFEVTVKGNADAAD
-967 TREFAC
+967 RAA
-973 TVLGGTST
+973 L
-981 GVDYQAKL
+981 YQQKL
-989 DNALSAPGLRDF
+989 NDALAAPGLKDF
-1001 VTGKKLTAD
+1001 VTGAKLTAD
-1010 ENGVYAVCNDIQFPT
+1010 ANGVYTTSNDIQFPT

-1055 SARVWVYRPLPGEAA
+1055 SARVWVYRPLPDEAA

-1075 TMKILDR
+1075 TVKILDR
-1082 PNGPQPGD
+1082 PSGPQPGD
-1090 DLSTMRVL
+1090 DLSAMRVL

-1112 TEIDAEIALM
+1112 DEIKAEKELMKLVKDA
-1122 ERVKVNYWNGIRN
+1122 YWDGIRN

-1148 AFQECYLGT
+1148 AFQECYLDT
-1157 DGSLTWAYDRKDLK
+1157 DGSLTWVYDREDLK

-1196 AEVITHE
+1196 ADVVAHE
-1203 NLLVSRR
+1203 NLLVTRQGD
-1210 EESKAVTVT
+1210 SKAVTIT

-1256 TQYAQGNNEGR
+1256 TKYAQGGDSNVRKE
-1267 VQAARRALAARPTVT
+1267 AARYALSNRAMLTVDFT
-1282 VSFSLS
+1282 LT

-1308 DVFSDLLAEHGY
+1308 DVFSDLLVKHRY

-1330 AITSNSGITLEE
+1330 AITSDSGVTLEE

-1352 YRVNGELVG
+1352 YRVNGVLVG

-1368 LEDGDRIELYFTSD
+1368 LKDGDRIELYFTSD

-1461 EITASVSVPKS
+1461 GITASVSVPKS

-1495 PDGTEEIVKGSIVTE
+1495 PDGTEEIVRGSIVTE

>member
-1 MPGRPWTLLPTP
+1 
-13 GAVRQQGV
+13 
-21 IAPFSRLYGSRRRAG
+21 
-36 TDVFFMQ
+36 
-43 KEEEKMKK
+43 MKK
-51 RVISLLLALVLAVSL
+51 RVISLLVALVLALGL
-66 LPTAAWAAR
+66 LPTAAWAAGT
-75 KTFETYFNEVGLP
+75 TFDDYFVKASLP
-88 ATATNSTNYSGKW
+88 ATATNYSGYNKW
-101 KVTTKDGG
+101 KVITKDGK
-109 EVLKSGALNGSTAS
+109 EVLKNGLLYSRGDNY

-131 THLSFEYKVSSGSDY
+131 THLSFEYKVSSGSVY
-146 NYFYLSKNGQ
+146 NYFSLSQNDT
-156 ELTSAGDQFGN
+156 ELTAEGSKYGN
-167 NVGWTPY
+167 NVDWTLY

-191 ADYVAKELD
+191 ANYVANELD
-200 DCVYLCNFTCGT
+200 DCVYLRNFTYGT

-226 DYTQNIYGGKGTLK
+226 DYTQNIYGGKGTLT
-240 ANTFT
+240 ANRFT
-245 SSGKV
+245 TPNKV
-250 FAGWATAEN
+250 FAGWATSEN
-259 GTVVY
+259 GEVAY
-264 PDGATIENVTSD
+264 ADGATIENVTSD

-287 TVTFDNGGV
+287 TVKFVNDGKTTG
-296 RSTADV
+296 TAVV
-302 AQNTALGAAKMPKD
+302 ARDTVLAAAKMPEN

-331 TKLTADTV
+331 DKLTADTIISSDV
-339 ITGNVIY
+339 TY

-352 IRYTIKFD
+352 IQYTIKFD
-360 RNAADAVGSMD
+360 KNAADAVGSMN

-409 LAGKDGAVVTLK
+409 LAGEDGAVVTLK

-430 VIANLNY
+430 VTANLNY
-437 SDAENIVRTGAVG
+437 SGAENIIRTGAVG

-457 KTDGETQ
+457 KPDGETK
-464 YSELKSPVRP
+464 YSELESPVRT
-474 GYIFDGWYD
+474 GYIFDGWFD
-483 AAEGGSKISPQYKF
+483 AAEGGKEITNQYKF
-497 TAEDAE
+497 TAKDAE
-503 NGKTLYAHWTKG
+503 ENVTLYAHWSEAVT
-515 ITVHFDGNG
+515 ITFDANG
-524 YKSTIADK
+524 
-532 TVKPDEVFSKL
+532 
-543 PYLSS
+543 
-548 YSYPANKTLD
+548 
-558 GWYIKNDD
+558 
-566 GSFGDAVTKDIDF
+566 GSCSPTTKDIKKGTAYGSLPTASLSGKAFEGWYTAKDGGAKAARDTVF
-579 SSLDEVTLIAKWR
+579 SESTTLYAKWR
-592 DYQYIIKYN
+592 DYQYIIKFNIKYA
-601 VMYNDKSSVTGTMA
+601 DKSSVNGTMA
-615 DQPAAFG
+615 DQPAPFG
-622 QNVQLNKCTF
+622 KDVKLSKCTF
-632 TREGYDFAGWAISSY
+632 TREGYDFAGWATSSY

-691 IQSKLPTNNVVR
+691 IQSKLPADNIVR
-703 TAGDLG
+703 RIAGDLG

-747 TATITDTV
+747 TATITDT
-755 TSKTY
+755 TTNKTY
-760 TKEYILTLYSATTAT
+760 TKEYTLTLYSAEATQTETDLKTA
-775 TEAELNAAVSKLTG
+775 ADKLG
-789 NFKPVY
+789 S
-795 GTDTNAITAV
+795 GTVTFSYDADRNAITV
-805 EKKLLDAGCEGIAV
+805 LEKKLIAAKCEGVVV
-819 SIKEAVTDSGNY
+819 SVKEKAEDSDHY
-831 SGIDQDGTIHY
+831 SGIEKDGTINY
-842 YFNPGMTKYGSYFYT
+842 YFNPSMSGSGSYFYM
-857 TFVLSKN
+857 TFILSKN
-864 GASVEKKWY
+864 GASVEKRLY
-873 TSIDWDKAKVREA
+873 IHLDWDKAKVLEA
-886 LNTVADTLTVPET
+886 LNTVADTLTVQDK
-899 ATADMTLPL
+899 ATTDMKLPQIANEQKWSNVTWSSSDTNALAIGSAPYYPYYSPYPVTLK
-908 NANGKGW
+908 N
-915 SKVAWVSNDLA
+915 VS
-926 LKIGQASYYTSTY
+926 
-939 PITLNAAEDT
+939 EDT

-955 TVKCNSVDGVSV
+955 TVKCNSVNGMAV
-967 TREFAC
+967 TREFEC
-973 TVLGGTST
+973 TVPGGTST

-989 DNALSAPGLRDF
+989 DNALFDIGLKDF
-1001 VTGKKLTAD
+1001 VTGEKLTAD
-1010 ENGVYAVCNDIQFPT
+1010 ANGVYTTSNDIQFPT

-1055 SARVWVYRPLPGEAA
+1055 SARVWVYRPLPDEAA

-1075 TMKILDR
+1075 TVKILDR
-1082 PNGPQPGD
+1082 PNGPQTGEDASGLP
-1090 DLSTMRVL
+1090 VL
-1098 ASKEIKV
+1098 AEKSV
-1105 TVQPLTQ
+1105 TVSVRPLTQ
-1112 TEIDAEIALM
+1112 TEINAEVALM
-1122 ERVKVNYWNGIRN
+1122 ELVKVKVNYWNGIRN

-1148 AFQECYLGT
+1148 AFQECYLNDNGE
-1157 DGSLTWAYDRKDLK
+1157 LTWVYDREDLK

-1196 AEVITHE
+1196 ADVVAHE
-1203 NLLVSRR
+1203 NLLVTRQGD
-1210 EESKAVTVT
+1210 SKAVTIT

-1226 LGKYAEKYPQNADF
+1226 LGRYAEKYPQNADF

-1256 TQYAQGNNEGR
+1256 TKYAQGGDSNVRKE
-1267 VQAARRALAARPTVT
+1267 AARYALSNRAMLTVDFT
-1282 VSFSLS
+1282 LT

-1308 DVFSDLLAEHGY
+1308 DVFSDLLAEHRY

-1330 AITSNSGITLEE
+1330 AITSDSGVTLEE

-1368 LEDGDRIELYFTSD
+1368 LKDGDSIELYFTSD

-1461 EITASVSVPKS
+1461 GITASVSVPKS
-1472 VGSTRVDIPVSKPTG
+1472 VGSTRVDIPVSRPTG

-1510 TGVALRAE
+1510 TGIALRAE
-1518 GDVRLKVIDNAKR
+1518 GDVRLKVIDNAKS
-1531 FNDMANHW
+1531 FNDMADHW